1 LYFTLRRVAI
11 VPSTAASIANIS
23 ADSGAPFVHP
33 SLASQ
38 YYTSTTPRAAQFFIA
53 RRRAA
58 SYPSIRHIP
67 IALRTAAGR
76 TDISANT
83 GAAFLGGSSSSRFC
97 TNSSSFTTRAAQFIA
112 ARHIVAFAFIAV
124 IAFTF

>member
-1 LYFTLRRVAI
+1 VYLFPRRVAI
-11 VPSTAASIANIS
+11 VPSTAASIAIIS

-38 YYTSTTPRAAQFFIA
+38 YYTSTTPRAAQFFFA
-53 RRRAA
+53 QCRAA
-58 SYPSIRHIP
+58 CYPSTRHIP
-67 IALRTAAGR
+67 IALHTAAGR

-83 GAAFLGGSSSSRFC
+83 GAAFLSGSSSSRFC
-97 TNSSSFTTRAAQFIA
+97 TNLSSFRTRATQFIA
-112 ARHIVAFAFIAV
+112 ARHILTFAFNAV